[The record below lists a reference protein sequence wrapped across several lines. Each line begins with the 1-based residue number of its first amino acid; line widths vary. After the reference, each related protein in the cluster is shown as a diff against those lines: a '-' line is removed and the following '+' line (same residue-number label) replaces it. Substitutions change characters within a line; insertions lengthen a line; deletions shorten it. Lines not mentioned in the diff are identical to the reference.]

1 MNNQL
6 KSENTEKNTVYVVI
20 AEMEREGCIFGIY
33 PSLEKASDAVE
44 HIYSLESPFRNETIF
59 TNNYFVNYRKYKIKG
74 EIYGGN
80 YSKYMVRGSNL
91 SAYIIDT
98 TNSESLIEDFIRE
111 REFPTILFLED

>member
-1 MNNQL
+1 M
-6 KSENTEKNTVYVVI
+6 KSVINDKNTVYVVM

-33 PSLEKASDAVE
+33 SSLEKARDAVE
-44 HIYSLESPFRNETIF
+44 HIYSFESPFRNETIF

-98 TNSESLIEDFIRE
+98 TNSESLIKDFIKE
-111 REFPTILFLED
+111 REFSAILFLED